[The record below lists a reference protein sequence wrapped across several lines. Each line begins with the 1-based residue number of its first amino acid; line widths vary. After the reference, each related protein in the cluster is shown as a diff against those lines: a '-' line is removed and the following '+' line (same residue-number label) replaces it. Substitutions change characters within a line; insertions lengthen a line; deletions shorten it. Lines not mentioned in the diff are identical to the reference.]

1 MAGWVKFGILA
12 GTALCAAQPLMAQS
26 PAAGTRNMAA
36 GQPPQPGPR
45 VAATT
50 IIHAGKL
57 LAVPGQPVKQK
68 ATLVTANGKVQ
79 SIRDGFLDAAALG
92 LPADTPVI
100 DLSSKFVLPGFIDL
114 HVHITSSGI
123 AGRFSGLQMR
133 EEDAFFALNGYT
145 NGLAT
150 LMAGFTTIRDLGASN
165 EAIFPLRDAINYG
178 IVAGP
183 KIVAAGRGISPT
195 NGHGD
200 AHGMKRAYLDA
211 EPRDSVCD
219 GADDCRRATRAAI
232 KYGADVIKV
241 HVTGGV
247 LDPSDAGTEQQF
259 SDEEVKAIAEAA
271 HSMGRKVTTHA
282 HGKGGID
289 AAVRAGYDS
298 IEHGMWADEESLK
311 LMKAHGTYLVPT
323 VWPITYVG
331 DTAEKV
337 KQGPFKN
344 LNPNSM
350 AKLLKLGDQPKKLV
364 RMAIKIGTPIALG
377 TDSGISPHGTNA
389 QEMLEYVDAGMTNM
403 EALKTGTVNAAAAA
417 GLADRGR
424 LDPGM
429 AADVIA
435 LDADPLA
442 DIGAVM
448 GVDFVMRDGIVF
460 KRAGAEVKQ

>member
-1 MAGWVKFGILA
+1 M
-12 GTALCAAQPLMAQS
+12 
-26 PAAGTRNMAA
+26 
-36 GQPPQPGPR
+36 
-45 VAATT
+45 
-50 IIHAGKL
+50 
-57 LAVPGQPVKQK
+57 KQQ
-68 ATLVTANGKVQ
+68 ATLVTADGKVQ

-92 LPADTPVI
+92 LPADTPII
-100 DLSSKFVLPGFIDL
+100 DLSSKFVMPGFMDL
-114 HVHITSSGI
+114 HVHITGSGL
-123 AGRFSGLQMR
+123 AGRFSGLNMR
-133 EEDAFFALNGYT
+133 EEDAFFALNGYNNALT
-145 NGLAT
+145 T
-150 LMAGFTTIRDLGASN
+150 LLAGFTTIRDLGSSN
-165 EAIFPLRDAINYG
+165 EAIFSLRDAINYG
-178 IVAGP
+178 IVPGP
-183 KIVAAGRGISPT
+183 KIIAAGEGISPT
-195 NGHGD
+195 NGHAD
-200 AHGMKRAYLDA
+200 SHNLKRAYLDA
-211 EPRDSVCD
+211 EPHENVCD
-219 GADDCRRATRAAI
+219 GADDCRRATRAAM

-247 LDPSDAGTEQQF
+247 LDPSDAGTDQQF
-259 SDEEVKAIAEAA
+259 TDEELKAIVEAG

-311 LMKAHGTYLVPT
+311 LMKEHGTWLIPT

-331 DTAEKV
+331 DTPEKV
-337 KQGPFKN
+337 KQGPMRN

-364 RMAIKIGTPIALG
+364 RMAIKIGTGIALG
-377 TDSGISPHGTNA
+377 TDAGIAPHGTNA

-417 GLADRGR
+417 GLRDRGR

-435 LDADPLA
+435 LDADPLQ

-448 GVDFVMRDGIVF
+448 GVDFVMRDGIIF
-460 KRAGAEVKQ
+460 KEAGAEVKK

>member
-1 MAGWVKFGILA
+1 MVRAIRFGILA
-12 GTALCAAQPLMAQS
+12 GVALCIVQPGLAQRP
-26 PAAGTRNMAA
+26 GTRDVPA
-36 GQPPQPGPR
+36 GQPAPPTAR
-45 VAATT
+45 VAKTT

-57 LAVPGQPVKQK
+57 LAVPGEAVRQQ
-68 ATLVTANGKVQ
+68 ATLVTADGKIQ
-79 SIRDGFLDAAALG
+79 SIRDGFQDAAALG
-92 LPADTPVI
+92 LPADTPVV
-100 DLSSKFVLPGFIDL
+100 DLSSKFVMPGFMDL
-114 HVHITSSGI
+114 HVHITGSGI
-123 AGRFSGLQMR
+123 AGRFSGLNMR

-145 NGLAT
+145 NALAT

-178 IVAGP
+178 IVPGP
-183 KIVAAGRGISPT
+183 KIIAAGRGLSPT

-200 AHGMKRAYLDA
+200 AHNMKRAYLDA
-211 EPRDSVCD
+211 EPRESVCD
-219 GADDCRRATRAAI
+219 GADDCRRAARAAI
-232 KYGADVIKV
+232 KYGADVLKV

-247 LDPSDAGTEQQF
+247 LDPSDSGTEQQF
-259 SDEEVKAIAEAA
+259 TDEELKAIVEAG

-289 AAVRAGYDS
+289 AAIRAGYDS

-311 LMKAHGTYLVPT
+311 LMKAHGTWLVPT

-331 DTAEKV
+331 DTPEKV
-337 KQGPFKN
+337 RQGPMKN

-364 RMAIKIGTPIALG
+364 RMAVKIGTGIALG
-377 TDSGISPHGTNA
+377 TDAGIAPHGTNA
-389 QEMLEYVDAGMTNM
+389 QEMLEYVDAGMSNM

-417 GLADRGR
+417 GLPDRGR
-424 LDPGM
+424 LNPGM

-435 LDADPLA
+435 LDADPLQ

-448 GVDFVMRDGIVF
+448 DVDFVMRDGIIF
-460 KRAGAEVKQ
+460 KQAGAEVKE